1 MRHAMQSKEVP
12 PLETVPVKPESDE
25 EEVEEKEESSD
36 DYEPEK
42 LPEKDRKRKEKKPP
56 KRPAMA
62 SHGWLKK
69 IKRRKKEPE
78 PVKPKHKSNAP
89 KKLNTQDI
97 DEIMAKVAN
106 LPDDEPIMVMQAGKA
121 NIIYRQSSI
130 ISYMKLIY
138 NFRRFTNRL

>member
-1 MRHAMQSKEVP
+1 MQSKEVP

-42 LPEKDRKRKEKKPP
+42 LPDKDRKRKEKKPP
-56 KRPAMA
+56 KSP
-62 SHGWLKK
+62 K

-97 DEIMAKVAN
+97 DEIMAKVQN
-106 LPDDEPIMVMQAGKA
+106 LPDDEPIMVMQAGNFRKVFST
-121 NIIYRQSSI
+121 SSI
-130 ISYMKLIY
+130 LLYIKLIY